1 MAENKTLPVGC
12 VIMASGLSTRF
23 GSNKLLTP
31 FGPGR
36 EPMLRRAFAATDTP
50 LLASRVV
57 VARSPEVETL
67 CREVSVPCLLH
78 ALPGRNDTV
87 RLGLEALLAER
98 PDLAGC
104 MFLPG
109 DQPLLR
115 RESVESLLRTFAE
128 HLQTQKE
135 TERMIFRLAYR
146 AKDDP
151 FCLTAGISPPC
162 VPCPRARVAVFCSG
176 SIRNRYIVFIPLTTK
191 SCGMPTPR
199 KPCRSWK
206 RCCNYSALSSFGSSR
221 LSTMATKAA
230 GTMPDSPQM
239 SWMACGVC
247 ARMLEFAPMP

>member
-57 VARSPEVETL
+57 VA
-67 CREVSVPCLLH
+67 
-78 ALPGRNDTV
+78 LPGRNDTV

-115 RESVESLLRTFAE
+115 RESVESLLRAFAE

-151 FCLTAGISPPC
+151 TPLVGSPVLFDSGYFPALRTLPEGKGGSFLLRQYPEQVHCFYTAHHEELWD
-162 VPCPRARVAVFCSG
+162 AD
-176 SIRNRYIVFIPLTTK
+176 
-191 SCGMPTPR
+191 TPE
-199 KPCRSWK
+199 
-206 RCCNYSALSSFGSSR
+206 ALQK
-221 LSTMATKAA
+221 LEA
-230 GTMPDSPQM
+230 
-239 SWMACGVC
+239 
-247 ARMLEFAPMP
+247 ML

>member
-67 CREVSVPCLLH
+67 CREVRVPCLLH

-115 RESVESLLRTFAE
+115 RESVESLLRAFAE

-151 FCLTAGISPPC
+151 TPLVGSP
-162 VPCPRARVAVFCSG
+162 VLFDSG
-176 SIRNRYIVFIPLTTK
+176 YFPALRTLPEGKGGSFLLRQYPE

-199 KPCRSWK
+199 KPCRNWK